1 MELTKEFLLSA
12 GFDLKGVSHFVKCD
26 ISVTLFSWNYV
37 VINIGGASGRY
48 KKGYRL
54 TSRDLEEFVAD
65 EKRAT
70 PNHPHTPNIRL

>member
-26 ISVTLFSWNYV
+26 ISVTLYSWNYV

-54 TSRDLEEFVAD
+54 TSVDLEEFVSGASSAPQTQ
-65 EKRAT
+65 K
-70 PNHPHTPNIRL
+70 PCL